1 MKNYLISV
9 VTVALCSSLAGYMAV
24 ERDGGGIGK
33 DLRMLGAICII
44 LSIILPLSPV
54 LSDIGDIS
62 DKLESMLE
70 ILRFGNAEMSESEA
84 SEEYEK
90 IFNSQ
95 LIKSSVNEVQNSLK
109 DLISQ
114 KFSIEKEDCHVEI
127 VLGDGEDGEIY
138 TENVIITLKGQ
149 AVWKDPYAI
158 EEYIT
163 SLIKCN
169 CIVRSSN

>member
-1 MKNYLISV
+1 MKSYLISV
-9 VTVALCSSLAGYMAV
+9 VTVALCSSLAVYMAA
-24 ERDGGGIGK
+24 EKDGGGIGK
-33 DLRMLGAICII
+33 DLRMLGALCVI

-54 LSDIGDIS
+54 LSDIGNIG

-70 ILRFGNAEMSESEA
+70 ILKFGSTEVTD
-84 SEEYEK
+84 SEEYAK

-95 LIKSSVNEVQNSLK
+95 LIKSSVSEAQSTLK

-114 KFSIEKEDCHVEI
+114 KFSIDKDDCSIEI
-127 VLGDGEDGEIY
+127 VLRDGAEVEIY
-138 TENVIITLKGQ
+138 PEKIIITLKGQ

-158 EEYIT
+158 EEYLKGIVE
-163 SLIKCN
+163 CD